1 MPELVQD
8 VVVTIVAL
16 LAFIVVFRRVFDFIR
31 PRTRAAKPMPMR
43 FISSKEAQRLTGST
57 KPSVRTPKASS

>member
-8 VVVTIVAL
+8 IVVTVVAL
-16 LAFIVVFRRVFDFIR
+16 GALLVVLRRVFEFVR
-31 PRTRAAKPMPMR
+31 PRARAAKPAPMR

-57 KPSVRTPKASS
+57 TPSTRTPKASS